1 MTAAARPRDAT
12 QGAAAPTTL
21 LVLGLVAFA
30 LKVGVV
36 SIGRAA
42 VSLQQGTAAADAA
55 ALAVLTGS
63 TLAGGDGSPALEAA
77 ADVTLENGATLVG
90 VDLAG
95 WPHRVLVV
103 VAVDIGLPLVGG
115 LVTVEAAAALRPP

>member
-12 QGAAAPTTL
+12 EGAAAPTTL

-30 LKVGVV
+30 LTVGVV

-55 ALAVLTGS
+55 ALAVDRLHPP
-63 TLAGGDGSPALEAA
+63 AGG
-77 ADVTLENGATLVG
+77 
-90 VDLAG
+90 
-95 WPHRVLVV
+95 
-103 VAVDIGLPLVGG
+103 
-115 LVTVEAAAALRPP
+115 